1 MGRYMIRTIRTVEV
15 LGLYEGEA
23 KANKAFEDFQ
33 NLEVYAEQGLY
44 LIRFDPTIIK
54 VVSPK

>member
-1 MGRYMIRTIRTVEV
+1 MIRTIRGVEV